1 MKILDGLPR
10 EELVSAIIYVENNQ
24 STCSFAL
31 LNVFKTFVQK
41 TLLMNILLLLI
52 NWNSQS
58 YNRKKRK
65 VSLSCFWVS
74 RREHSLH

>member
-10 EELVSAIIYVENNQ
+10 EELVSAIIYLANNQ

-52 NWNSQS
+52 
-58 YNRKKRK
+58 
-65 VSLSCFWVS
+65 
-74 RREHSLH
+74 H